1 MNFLIKNY
9 GQRSKNNFFVNK
21 KRFLLCLLTSITT
34 GILGQ
39 TDSLGTSSQIEVN
52 KQIALKFYNDL
63 WASNTTDKYA
73 ETVADSYVVHDI
85 GTRKN
90 VTEPA
95 IRQKEIAD
103 FFWKNGDLEF
113 VLDYQMAE
121 ADLVMTR
128 WSANF
133 KPKTFFGKFAIGKGN
148 IPIINVVRIKDGKI
162 VEFWNHRHDI
172 DTPQTMKFTFK
183 GLFIGLII
191 ALIPTILA
199 IRLRR
204 KLKRIH

>member
-1 MNFLIKNY
+1 MKKSFL
-9 GQRSKNNFFVNK
+9 F
-21 KRFLLCLLTSITT
+21 CLITLVST
-34 GILGQ
+34 A
-39 TDSLGTSSQIEVN
+39 TWSQINSSGSDQITIN

-63 WASNTTDKYA
+63 WATNNTDKYA

-85 GTRKN
+85 GARKN

-103 FFWKNGDLEF
+103 FFWENGDLEF
-113 VLDYQMAE
+113 ILDYQMAE
-121 ADLVMTR
+121 RDLVMTR
-128 WSANF
+128 WSVDY
-133 KPKTFFGKFAIGKGN
+133 KPKTLFGKFFIGKGK

-183 GLFIGLII
+183 GLLIGLLI
-191 ALIPTILA
+191 ALIPTFFA
-199 IRLRR
+199 FRLRR
-204 KLKRIH
+204 KLKKLKPQ